1 MPRRANCANA
11 AYRSIKCGYRVTRRT
26 FLLTPLAL
34 AAQSKPSPAPRV
46 QIVWVAGSTVPE
58 EFARDSVVFPRAYTC
73 CPAAGAARRAL
84 ETGRFPHA
92 ARPQDP
98 SIPSLTARASAGSEV
113 ITVLTAES
121 GNDRD
126 SPFEPSVHVPLA
138 IRWPGKLKPRVADEL
153 LISHAD
159 VLPTLLGW
167 LGVAPP
173 DGLQGRDLS
182 KLIQSGAG
190 EVPDS
195 VYVEG
200 RLGLPGEFRLVVR
213 GFDKLVIHPRE
224 EATSL
229 YNLVDDPAEENDL
242 AHDREHELT
251 RDSMLA
257 LARQWMRKLGDG
269 LDPSG
274 LRLRN

>member
-1 MPRRANCANA
+1 
-11 AYRSIKCGYRVTRRT
+11 VTRRT
-26 FLLTPLAL
+26 ILLMPLAL
-34 AAQSKPSPAPRV
+34 AAQPVRPR
-46 QIVWVAGSTVPE
+46 IEIRWVKAIPE
-58 EFARDSVVFPRAYTC
+58 EVARESVVFPRAYTC
-73 CPAAGAARRAL
+73 CPAMGLGRKAL

-92 ARPQDP
+92 AH
-98 SIPSLTARASAGSEV
+98 LTDASVANLAGPGSET

-121 GNDRD
+121 GDGED
-126 SPFEPSVHVPLA
+126 SPSQKSILVPLA
-138 IRWPGKLKPRVADEL
+138 IRWPGKLKPRVAGEL

-159 VLPTLLGW
+159 VLPTLLA
-167 LGVAPP
+167 LLEIAPP
-173 DGLQGRDLS
+173 EGLQGRDLS

-195 VYVEG
+195 VYCEG
-200 RLGLPGEFRLVVR
+200 RLGLPGEWRAVIR
-213 GFDKLVIHPRE
+213 GFDKLVIRPQE
-224 EATSL
+224 EATRL
-229 YNLVDDPAEENDL
+229 YNLADDPAEETDL

-269 LDPSG
+269 VDPSG